1 MKDILY
7 SLTVSTILLIIMFI
21 LAYKF
26 WSISFIIIC
35 VLFYV
40 FYFERAREWRKF
52 RKQQNIKK

>member
-26 WSISFIIIC
+26 WSISFIIIWA
-35 VLFYV
+35 LFYV
-40 FYFERAREWRKF
+40 FYFERSREWRKF

>member
-35 VLFYV
+35 ALFYV
-40 FYFERAREWRKF
+40 FYFERSREWRKF